1 MPAVDDYGLTQLQ
14 TQVAALFGAKD
25 AARGTAA
32 TFLWFAA
39 EVGELAEAL
48 RSGSPEDRAGE
59 FADVLAWLATLANLS
74 GVDLT
79 TAVRRKYGAG
89 CPRCGATPCQCPAA
103 GKP

>member
-1 MPAVDDYGLTQLQ
+1 MAADDGVR
-14 TQVAALFGAKD
+14 VADFQKQIHELFGAKD
-25 AARGTAA
+25 AARGLDA

-48 RSGSPEDRAGE
+48 RGGSPAERAGE
-59 FADVLAWLATLANLS
+59 FADVLAWLATLANLA

-79 TAVRRKYGAG
+79 SAVRDKYGQG
-89 CPRCGATPCQCPAA
+89 CPRCGRVPCCCSAA